1 MVGEDSL
8 YVGISGHVVRVRKRD
23 GEEIWRTKL
32 KGGSYVN
39 VVLEPD
45 GVFAYTQGVL
55 YALDPLSGEV
65 RWQNGLPKLGYSH
78 AIIGSANQAP
88 LTVAIAAQAAAQAAN
103 RGAAPHQ

>member
-8 YVGISGHVVRVRKRD
+8 YVGIRGHVVRVRKRD
-23 GEEIWRTKL
+23 GVEIWRTKL

-55 YALDPLSGEV
+55 YALDTLSGEI

-78 AIIGSANQAP
+78 AIIGSANQTP
-88 LTVAIAAQAAAQAAN
+88 VTVAAVTQAVAQAAN
-103 RGAAPHQ
+103 QGATPHQ

>member
-8 YVGISGHVVRVRKRD
+8 YVGIRGHVVRVRKRD

-39 VVLEPD
+39 VVLEPE

-55 YALDPLSGEV
+55 YALDALSGEI

-78 AIIGSANQAP
+78 AIVASANQTP
-88 LTVAIAAQAAAQAAN
+88 VTVAAITQAAEQAAN
-103 RGAAPHQ
+103 SGGAQS